1 MISSSWR
8 ETLLFSDFRILSY
21 ASLVHSFGNGMEHV
35 VLGWLVFELT
45 DSPFMVGLA
54 SALRMAPL
62 FVLGI
67 FSGLVA
73 DSNDRRSYMKVSTFA
88 GGVTMIVLGILLITG
103 VANVWVVIGLITVC
117 GVTFAFLLT
126 LRQAY
131 TYDIVGPEN
140 ALTGLSILQIST
152 LIGGVFGAL
161 ISGVLIAEFGA
172 GLQFVVIGLFYF
184 GSVAFLLYV
193 KDPGKSAPIAVSS
206 DYNFSRNIRRYLDL
220 LRAYPVL
227 FALMVLASLTEIFG
241 FSHMSLIP
249 VFTKDVLGLGAMGL
263 GVITAIRQLGGVSGL
278 MFLAAFGRI
287 NYKGYL
293 MFGIMIFFGL
303 SQVTMFSA
311 TNIYFAALVIFIIN
325 ACAMSV
331 DVLFKTLMQLNVPNE
346 YRGVAMGSWVFSI
359 GTGPIGHV
367 GIGAI
372 AGQFGS
378 ARAFLFNGVILSSL
392 GLITMVANPL
402 LRKLK

>member
-1 MISSSWR
+1 MISKSWKDA
-8 ETLLFSDFRILSY
+8 LLFSDFRALSY
-21 ASLVHSFGNGMEHV
+21 ATLVYSVGSGMEHV

-45 DSPFMVGLA
+45 DSPLMVGLA
-54 SALRMAPL
+54 SALRMVPL

-67 FSGLVA
+67 FSGIVA
-73 DSNDRRSYMKVSTFA
+73 DSNDRRSYMNVSTFV
-88 GGVTMIVLGILLITG
+88 GGVTMIILGSLLIAG

-117 GVTFAFLLT
+117 GITFAFLLT

-131 TYDIVGPEN
+131 TYDIVGPDN
-140 ALTGLSILQIST
+140 ALSGLSILQISSQV
-152 LIGGVFGAL
+152 GGVFGAV
-161 ISGVLIAEFGA
+161 ISGVLIAEFGP
-172 GLQFVVIGLFYF
+172 GLQFVIIGLFYF
-184 GSVAFLLYV
+184 WSVIFLLRAR
-193 KDPGKSAPIAVSS
+193 DPGKSAPITNNS
-206 DYNFSRNIRRYLDL
+206 DYNLSRNIHRYLSL
-220 LRAYPVL
+220 LRGYPVL
-227 FALMVLASLTEIFG
+227 LALMVLASITEIFG
-241 FSHMSLIP
+241 FSHMSLLP
-249 VFTKDVLGLGAMGL
+249 VFAKDVLGLSAIGL
-263 GVITAIRQLGGVSGL
+263 GMITAIRQLGGVSGL
-278 MFLAAFGRI
+278 MFLAILGKI

-293 MFGIMIFFGL
+293 MFGIMVFFGL
-303 SQVTMFSA
+303 SQITMFGVN
-311 TNIYFAALVIFIIN
+311 NIYFAALAIFFIN

-378 ARAFLFNGVILSSL
+378 AWAFLFNGVILSSI
-392 GLITMVANPL
+392 GFMTMIASPF